1 MPHPDQRRPAPA
13 SRSVALS
20 LVHSFEPSNAEVLR
34 AVEALTEKVD
44 QLHALLSRR
53 RSPLTL
59 DPDEIA
65 RTMNQ
70 LRHARPLPKE
80 TPP

>member
-1 MPHPDQRRPAPA
+1 MPNPAQRQPDLQHAPL
-13 SRSVALS
+13 SVAQPFAS
-20 LVHSFEPSNAEVLR
+20 SNTEVLLAVR
-34 AVEALTEKVD
+34 ALEVKLD
-44 QLHALLSRR
+44 HLHALLAPP
-53 RSPLTL
+53 RSALTL

-65 RTMNQ
+65 RTMAQ